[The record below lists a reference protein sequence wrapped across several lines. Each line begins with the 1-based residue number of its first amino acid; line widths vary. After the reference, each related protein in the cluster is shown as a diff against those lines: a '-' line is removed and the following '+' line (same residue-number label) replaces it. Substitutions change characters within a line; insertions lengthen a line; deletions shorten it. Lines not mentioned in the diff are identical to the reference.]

1 MNLIGKLSQMP
12 DFNDA
17 TPAVTV
23 EVTSRLMQ
31 DYVAGTPLAPQYWW
45 RGLTAPDG
53 TENIFFIGPS
63 TSTLSRAYRDAQSP
77 TGWSQTPIIDV
88 GSDLSRQQ
96 FPINFQRYS
105 DNSGD
110 VFRVIISPP
119 DRVIAADMSADGT
132 PGDFKQVAPGNNY
145 NNQWADFLSYY
156 LPQSLNHSS
165 QQSQSV
171 SWYLCDLSTYESIPV
186 NLDPTYYFLSL
197 KLITDGSKP
206 GLCRMWGVRGTLVNG
221 FVTSPWQVI
230 GVTATL
236 RADGSC
242 FDTVVEV
249 LLPTDAS
256 GNFFGD
262 QTTHGPGSI
271 EIVAM
276 VQQSTMLGTIVGTF
290 DPAGSSPVSWQE
302 GKIAVLEP
310 ALPNGIMAVAARGDP
325 NSDALEVFLTP
336 VWLAGLWSSARAAG
350 SADWEPLS
358 PIITKGFHPQF
369 LPAAETKFLY
379 QDPDGLGVWTRNA
392 DGDWDVELIETP
404 GATVTP
410 IEQPGFRIGITL
422 SSLDQFMGG
431 ASINATSSTPVRC
444 TVAGKTT
451 LLDSVKPTPFFTDS
465 TGTLWI
471 TLKIQDR
478 LCVPELTLTS
488 DAFSGTLAV
497 TPDTAVQQFLTSLTS
512 DELVSAVDPR
522 TSPPSQIL
530 PDPANGEAAAD
541 AIRESMKIVAVARTL
556 DTTTVGS
563 QRGSA
568 VTNGGAARWSHDPRG
583 GTQRRIPADA
593 LAGLGAWTLEMK
605 DGKAS
610 FSRLDPQQAK
620 VQREAMLALP
630 AVPRPMNIFDDAFD
644 WVGDLAESVWN
655 GFIDVVTKIVVDGAN
670 LVLNLVIDGF
680 NYAYQGVIDTLERA
694 YDAVTF
700 VLNAVGVQLGKA
712 VGWLLSKLGF
722 LFDWDALK
730 GKRDELKGLLRSGV
744 HSLQQSFPDPA
755 TTAANIIANLKTTQA
770 SFDAW
775 ITQYRSSPT
784 DTQTFGGQTSSVL
797 KYLEPLLQGSG
808 SGFAEITWLIDK
820 VRDALLRNM
829 GLSGAPAIP
838 GFAAAVSGLQQSV
851 NQAAQNFSPTLDDAS
866 TLFDAW
872 VLGGQLFSSSRF
884 DPLLT
889 IVQKHV
895 DQLFGCIGGI
905 ANQGGT
911 LLHLLWQYPDAIL
924 DWLDTPINVPFFAGF
939 YEGLTGNEFSLLD
952 VLCMCAA
959 VPASAFSSAGA
970 RRMGAEA
977 DGWHIAGMSFAII
990 GCLTEGWASFEIA
1003 SKSEAWGKYANI
1015 AADGAI
1021 GLCAVLEGLEDV
1033 GMLNF
1038 GVLYLL
1044 SAAAVLVAPDGW
1056 NYRDELGSL
1065 VSFLMLLVRLPMAA
1079 TSDKKMM
1086 ISQLLLMVQN
1096 LLEGFVSSASRK
1108 PDPKAFAAL
1117 QASLSGAATGLAY
1130 S

>member
-1 MNLIGKLSQMP
+1 MP

-17 TPAVTV
+17 PPVVTV

-31 DYVAGTPLAPQYWW
+31 DYVAGTPLVPPYWW

-53 TENIFFIGPS
+53 TDNIFLIGPS
-63 TSTLSRAYRDAQSP
+63 NSTLSRAYRDAQSP
-77 TGWSQTPIIDV
+77 TGWTQTTIT
-88 GSDLSRQQ
+88 DLGVDLTR
-96 FPINFQRYS
+96 PACGVVFQKYADS
-105 DNSGD
+105 GGD
-110 VFRVIISPP
+110 VFRVIVSTPEKLL
-119 DRVIAADMSADGT
+119 AADLSADGT
-132 PGDFKQVAPGNNY
+132 PGDFKQVAAGNTY
-145 NNQWADFLSYY
+145 NNFSTDFISHY
-156 LPQSLNHSS
+156 LPQSLAQSS

-171 SWYLCDLSTYESIPV
+171 SWWLCDLSTYASIPV
-186 NLDPTYYFLSL
+186 NLDPAYYVGFLSP
-197 KLITDGSKP
+197 IADGSKP
-206 GLCRMWGVRGTLVNG
+206 GLCRMWGARGTLVNG
-221 FVTSPWQVI
+221 FLTGPWQVV

-249 LLPTDAS
+249 LLPAADLS

-262 QTTHGPGSI
+262 QATHGPGRV
-271 EIVAM
+271 EIVALA
-276 VQQSTMLGTIVGTF
+276 QQSTMLGTIVGTF

-310 ALPNGIMAVAARGDP
+310 ALPSGIMSVKARGDAD
-325 NSDALEVFLTP
+325 SDALEVFLTP
-336 VWLAGLWSSARAAG
+336 VWEAGLWSSARAAG

-358 PIITKGFHPQF
+358 PIITKGYYPQIR
-369 LPAAETKFLY
+369 PAAETTFLY
-379 QDPDGLGVWTRNA
+379 LDPDGLGVWTRNP

-404 GATVTP
+404 VGSGAPV
-410 IEQPGFRIGITL
+410 EQPGFRIGITL
-422 SSLDQFMGG
+422 SSPDQFMGG
-431 ASINATSSTPVRC
+431 ASVNVTSSMPVRC
-444 TVAGKTT
+444 TVAGKRV
-451 LLDSVKPTPFFTDS
+451 LLDSVKPTPFFTDA

-478 LCVPELTLTS
+478 FCVPELTLTS
-488 DAFSGTLAV
+488 DSFSGTFQV
-497 TPDTAVQQFLTSLTS
+497 TPDSAVQQFLTGLTS
-512 DELVSAVDPR
+512 NELVSAVDPR

-530 PDPANGEAAAD
+530 PDPANGEAAAE
-541 AIRESMKIVAVARTL
+541 AVREAMKIVAVARPL
-556 DTTTVGS
+556 VRTTGGS
-563 QRGSA
+563 RMR
-568 VTNGGAARWSHDPRG
+568 V
-583 GTQRRIPADA
+583 PADA
-593 LAGLGAWTLEMK
+593 LAGLGAWTLEIA

-610 FSRLDPQQAK
+610 FSRLDPEQAK
-620 VQREAMLALP
+620 AHRAAMMALP
-630 AVPRPMNIFDDAFD
+630 IMPRPMNIFDDAFD
-644 WVGDLAESVWN
+644 WIGDLAESVWD
-655 GFIDVVTKIVVDGAN
+655 GFVEVVTKIVVDGAN

-730 GKRDELKGLLRSGV
+730 GKRDALKALLRSGG

-755 TTAANIIANLKTTQA
+755 TTAATIVANLQTAQT

-775 ITQYRSSPT
+775 ITQYRDSPV
-784 DTQTFGGQTSSVL
+784 DTETFGGQTASVF
-797 KYLEPLLQGSG
+797 KYLEPLLQGSS

-820 VRDALLRNM
+820 VRDALLSGM
-829 GLSGAPAIP
+829 GLGGAPAIP
-838 GFAAAVSGLQQSV
+838 GFAAAISGLQQSV
-851 NQAAQNFSPTLDDAS
+851 DQAAQNFLPTFEDAS
-866 TLFDAW
+866 TLFDSW
-872 VLGGQLFSSSRF
+872 VLGGQLFSSARF

-905 ANQGGT
+905 ANQSGAV
-911 LLHLLWQYPDAIL
+911 LHLLWQNPDAVL
-924 DWLDTPINVPFFAGF
+924 DWLDQPINLPFFAGF

-959 VPASAFSSAGA
+959 VPASAFSSARV
-970 RRMGAEA
+970 RRMGAELSE
-977 DGWHIAGMSFAII
+977 DWHIAGLSFAIV
-990 GCLTEGWASFEIA
+990 GCLTEGWAAFELA
-1003 SKSEAWGKYANI
+1003 SKTGKWGKCANI
-1015 AADGAI
+1015 AASAAI
-1021 GLCAVLEGLEDV
+1021 GLCAVLEDLENL

-1038 GVLYLL
+1038 GALYML
-1044 SAAAVLVAPDGW
+1044 SAVAIIVAPDAW
-1056 NYRDELGSL
+1056 NNRSALGSL
-1065 VSFLMLLVRLPMAA
+1065 VSYLMLLVRLPMAA
-1079 TSDKKMM
+1079 TSDTKMM

-1096 LLEGFVSSASRK
+1096 LLDGFVSGGTIK
-1108 PDPKAFAAL
+1108 PNPKAFAAL